1 MRGSRSGREKIPRP
15 ESLNREKRQG
25 QATHRMS
32 HRTQFRNARFTL
44 AILVVAFT
52 GLTQALLAQEI
63 TKSATSAEL
72 DQLLVSKDSGLL
84 TDWRLVGPFGKTAD
98 FRHAWAPE
106 RDHLKKSRYGAD
118 RVLSFEFVTGKFEL
132 PAAAAHKPKGI
143 YYASSEVWLPNGGD
157 WRLYAETAG
166 EMIVFLDGKP
176 IIHRSG
182 KNHDLQTSSEVV
194 HLAHGTHRVLV
205 KFNAVAAPFHL
216 AVMPETGGLPKHN
229 NIPKLHLTPESQYTS
244 AALHWPK

>member
-1 MRGSRSGREKIPRP
+1 MLRMRRNQQLRTGR
-15 ESLNREKRQG
+15 L
-25 QATHRMS
+25 
-32 HRTQFRNARFTL
+32 TL
-44 AILVVAFT
+44 AILIITLICAPAPF
-52 GLTQALLAQEI
+52 AQS
-63 TKSATSAEL
+63 TRSASSADL

-84 TDWRLVGPFGKTAD
+84 TDWRLVGPFGRTAN
-98 FRHAWAPE
+98 FEHTWAPE
-106 RDHLKKSRYGAD
+106 RDQLSKSRYGTD

-132 PAAAAHKPKGI
+132 PATHRAKGI

-176 IIHRSG
+176 AIHRTG
-182 KNHDLQTSSEVV
+182 KKHDLQTTSEVV

-205 KFNAVAAPFHL
+205 KFEAGAAPFHL

-229 NIPKLHLTPESQYTS
+229 NIPKLHRTPESQYTS
-244 AALHWPK
+244 AALHWPQ